1 MDNGQGCTYTYISHR
16 GEAEEGCIIVIF
28 AIAYC
33 DYCCCSQVSM
43 NDKRYSG
50 NTKQQDPFLSNE
62 KLHLEFNISSVVNS
76 KHY

>member
-1 MDNGQGCTYTYISHR
+1 MVKAADILTSVI
-16 GEAEEGCIIVIF
+16 EEKAEECCIIVIF

-50 NTKQQDPFLSNE
+50 NTKQQDPFA
-62 KLHLEFNISSVVNS
+62 KRKVAFGI
-76 KHY
+76 

>member
-1 MDNGQGCTYTYISHR
+1 MVKAAHILTSVI
-16 GEAEEGCIIVIF
+16 EEKAEEGRIIVIF

-62 KLHLEFNISSVVNS
+62 KLHLEFNISCC
-76 KHY
+76 